1 MMMPNFDM
9 DIPLISLQVTPDIAA
24 KLLFMSESG
33 LFAIRTG
40 NASLNFHE
48 GVLKSIKTELLSYP
62 QIKTIDSVHT
72 GLILK

>member
-1 MMMPNFDM
+1 M

-33 LFAIRTG
+33 LFSIRKG
-40 NASLNFHE
+40 NAILNFD
-48 GVLKSIKTELLSYP
+48 GGKLKSIKTELYCYP
-62 QIKTIDSVHT
+62 HVSESLPIDSLHA